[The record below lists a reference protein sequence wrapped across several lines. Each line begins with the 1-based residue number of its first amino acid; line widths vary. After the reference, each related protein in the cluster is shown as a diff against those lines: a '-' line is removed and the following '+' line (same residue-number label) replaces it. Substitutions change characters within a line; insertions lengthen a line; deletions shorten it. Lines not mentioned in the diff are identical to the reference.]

1 MPYKVLCVFYSILVR
16 ILYQQ
21 IGSCWHTHKSY
32 TQTHTHTHTHSVTH
46 SRLKK
51 MASRRTTSGPTAGL
65 NPVAGAHIMAK
76 NGAGAGILTGPSART
91 GANSSSLAAGDGS
104 MSVDGAESL
113 SFIRIFHPEE
123 NAAES
128 KGEQEA
134 IILFPD
140 ELPVSGV
147 AGMDYN
153 DLVDVLRAWFAP
165 LNVWRSSAVR

>member
-1 MPYKVLCVFYSILVR
+1 VCVLQYSILVR

-21 IGSCWHTHKSY
+21 IGRVVGTHKSY
-32 TQTHTHTHTHSVTH
+32 THTHTHTHTHSVTH

-65 NPVAGAHIMAK
+65 NPVASAHIMAK

-91 GANSSSLAAGDGS
+91 GVNSSMLAAGDGS